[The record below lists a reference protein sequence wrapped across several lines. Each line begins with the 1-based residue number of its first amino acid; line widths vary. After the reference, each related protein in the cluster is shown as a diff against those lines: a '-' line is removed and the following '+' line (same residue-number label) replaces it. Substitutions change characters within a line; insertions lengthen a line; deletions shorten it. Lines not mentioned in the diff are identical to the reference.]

1 MMKTLDGQ
9 RETTAS
15 QVLPMQDVTKTIL
28 DHALAA
34 AKEKIPVPERSASL
48 EKLITLPAFHNSVKY
63 GIAQQVAGVL
73 AENDKFVR
81 AVYVYEP
88 SMNPDIESG
97 EELPQSP
104 TVHLLILAKSSAALQ
119 ALVDSLDRSL
129 AAALQELA
137 PRQFKQRASV
147 LDVNLVTEQ
156 EVQQGTG
163 YAVLLSSLYA
173 PPIKL
178 WPREA

>member
-1 MMKTLDGQ
+1 MPRTLDIQ
-9 RETTAS
+9 KAAPS
-15 QVLPMQDVTKTIL
+15 PQVLPMQEVTKTIL

-34 AKEKIPVPERSASL
+34 AKDKLPVPERHASM
-48 EKLITLPAFHNSVKY
+48 EKLFSRPAFFSSVKY
-63 GIAQQVAGVL
+63 GMAQEIAAVL
-73 AENDKFVR
+73 SENDKFMR

-88 SMNPDIESG
+88 SMNPDSESG
-97 EELPQSP
+97 EDLPQSA
-104 TVHLLILAKSSAALQ
+104 TVHLLVLTQRSAALE
-119 ALVDSLDRSL
+119 ALLDSLDRSL

-137 PRQFKQRASV
+137 PGQFKQRASV
-147 LDVNLVTEQ
+147 LDANIVAEQ
-156 EVQQGTG
+156 DIQQGTG